1 MQRRNATA
9 APVPGKRRCR
19 MRGLGESRHGHESNC
34 GRACGSSRETS
45 LCMKWRRL
53 DGVRLRLQSPSIGG
67 WPRLFHRLFQFHRSV
82 GVRDFLANFPTPSPH
97 ALGNGMS
104 DRLEI
109 CLAGL
114 VESLRGWSVWPGT
127 GPITT
132 LESSTFNARRT
143 RIVRR
148 GFGVGRSSLDVRIR
162 SRQSDRLIVS
172 E

>member
-1 MQRRNATA
+1 MDVDDSEFL
-9 APVPGKRRCR
+9 PD
-19 MRGLGESRHGHESNC
+19 
-34 GRACGSSRETS
+34 ETDENPDRV
-45 LCMKWRRL
+45 W
-53 DGVRLRLQSPSIGG
+53 
-67 WPRLFHRLFQFHRSV
+67 WPRLSQFRSV

-127 GPITT
+127 GPTTT

-148 GFGVGRSSLDVRIR
+148 GFGGAELARRQDPFTAIR
-162 SRQSDRLIVS
+162 SADRERVTPTAVRY
-172 E
+172 

>member
-1 MQRRNATA
+1 MKRTKIQIEFGGHDFPNSDRWVSATF
-9 APVPGKRRCR
+9 
-19 MRGLGESRHGHESNC
+19 SR
-34 GRACGSSRETS
+34 SRLS
-45 LCMKWRRL
+45 QFRSV
-53 DGVRLRLQSPSIGG
+53 GVRDFLAFQIGG
-67 WPRLFHRLFQFHRSV
+67 WPRLSQFRSV

-97 ALGNGMS
+97 ALGNGIS

-132 LESSTFNARRT
+132 TTLESSTFYARRT

-148 GFGVGRSSLDVRIR
+148 GFGGAELARRQDPFTAIR
-162 SRQSDRLIVS
+162 SADRERVTPTAVRY
-172 E
+172 

>member
-1 MQRRNATA
+1 M
-9 APVPGKRRCR
+9 KRAKN
-19 MRGLGESRHGHESNC
+19 GAWSG
-34 GRACGSSRETS
+34 
-45 LCMKWRRL
+45 
-53 DGVRLRLQSPSIGG
+53 SPSRRSRFTRCDTHRNHFLIYPRRPINMDVDDSEFLPDETDENPDRVW
-67 WPRLFHRLFQFHRSV
+67 WPRLSQFRSV

-97 ALGNGMS
+97 ALGNGIS

-132 LESSTFNARRT
+132 TTLESSTFYARRT

-148 GFGVGRSSLDVRIR
+148 GSGGAELARRLDPFTAIR
-162 SRQSDRLIVS
+162 SADRERVTPTAVRY
-172 E
+172 

>member
-1 MQRRNATA
+1 M
-9 APVPGKRRCR
+9 KRAKN
-19 MRGLGESRHGHESNC
+19 GAWSG
-34 GRACGSSRETS
+34 
-45 LCMKWRRL
+45 
-53 DGVRLRLQSPSIGG
+53 SPSRRSRFTRCDTHRNHFLIYPRRPINMDVDDSEFLPDETDENPDRVW
-67 WPRLFHRLFQFHRSV
+67 WPRLSQFRSV

-97 ALGNGMS
+97 ALGNGIS

-132 LESSTFNARRT
+132 TTTSPRRSTREG
-143 RIVRR
+143 R
-148 GFGVGRSSLDVRIR
+148 GSCGVDSEGRSSLDVRIR

>member
-1 MQRRNATA
+1 MKRTKIQIEFGGHDFPNSDRWVSATF
-9 APVPGKRRCR
+9 
-19 MRGLGESRHGHESNC
+19 SR
-34 GRACGSSRETS
+34 SRLS
-45 LCMKWRRL
+45 QC
-53 DGVRLRLQSPSIGG
+53 
-67 WPRLFHRLFQFHRSV
+67 RSV

-127 GPITT
+127 GPTTT

-148 GFGVGRSSLDVRIR
+148 GFGVGRSSLDVKLR
-162 SRQSDRLIVS
+162 SRHSNRLIVS